1 MNLKLLRLT
10 GLAAL
15 SLAWPLRAQL
25 PPPTNAPIIGARQ
38 PALSPDGQRLAFVY
52 RGDLWIAD
60 ARGGRA
66 TPITS
71 HLEMDSTP
79 IFSPD
84 GNWIAFTSKRNGNS
98 DIYVIPA
105 EGGGAKQLTWHSGS
119 EVPAGWSP
127 DGKYLLFSSKRDTVN
142 YSLFALDVNSGRTR
156 RLTEDYATINYP
168 TYSPDSKTIAYGR
181 YGFPFTRPRYQGS
194 AAAQIWLLNAE
205 SGERRALTTNGFQ
218 HLWPRYLPDGKILTV
233 TVDELTPSTT
243 PLGETVSP
251 LADNPRRTPNLWIYD
266 EDGSRQQLTI
276 FTGGSVRWP
285 TVAGK
290 SGDIAFEYGPDLYR
304 LKKGETEPQ
313 KLKLLA
319 SADEK
324 QTTRR
329 REKQTTGVT
338 EAEPSPDGK
347 TFAFGLQ
354 GEIWTIPLE
363 KPKGIAAKSA
373 EYATRLTDWAG
384 DDSDFSWSK
393 DGKKIYFTSD
403 RELYTRIYELDVKTR
418 KVTPLWKRDSD
429 VEKVKVSPDGSTLGF
444 WVTGPDGGLY
454 TLTLTNK
461 EVKKLVS
468 VPGPQW
474 RNQGGG
480 EFAWSPDMRWICYS
494 HRGESKAWN
503 LWIIAA
509 DGSGQPQNIT
519 KLYAF
524 HGQPAWSPDGKY
536 LFFQSNRDGN
546 GLYVLPLTREEVRV
560 SDTDLKFVKPTN
572 AVTVKIEFEDI
583 HRRIRKFAS
592 QSPSSSLSVTAE
604 GLIVFIS
611 EGEVCSIGYDGKDFK
626 KVTTGAGKSQLRV
639 SKDGKK
645 AFYTS
650 GGELFSMALSG
661 GKEEKATFTAEWERN
676 IRAERQASFT
686 QFWRSYQ
693 RGFYDANFHG
703 RDWSKI
709 RSRYEPLLDAVETN
723 DEFAGLLNLMI
734 GELETSHAEVNAG
747 TNKEAITGPSTPHLG
762 VTFDYAY
769 AGPGL
774 KVKTVPHGAP
784 GSYEKTRLK
793 PDEIILEINGQEVSL
808 NENLYQLINDRSD
821 REFEFLVSTNGEK
834 SGART
839 VKYKALTSGE
849 WTELNYQNR
858 IEHTRNYV
866 ESKSGGKVGYLHIAS
881 MGAQNQT
888 QFERE
893 AYEFMVGRES
903 MIIDVRFN
911 TGGNIADTLVEWLQR
926 KPHGWNRPR
935 DGAKE
940 AVPFHTWER
949 KMIVL
954 MNEHSFSNGEIFP
967 NVMRTKGLAKLIGQ
981 PTPGYVIWTYELALV
996 DGTKARMPMT
1006 GAYRL
1011 DGTPMENRG
1020 EKPDIEIPLT
1030 PDDWLNNRDPQIDK
1044 AIEVLVGE
1052 KLVQQ

>member
-1 MNLKLLRLT
+1 MNSKLLRLVSL
-10 GLAAL
+10 LALAL
-15 SLAWPLRAQL
+15 APALRAQL

-38 PALSPDGQRLAFVY
+38 PALSPDGKRLAFVY
-52 RGDLWIAD
+52 RGDIWVSD

-79 IFSPD
+79 LFSPD
-84 GNWIAFTSKRNGNS
+84 GNWIAFSSKRNGNW
-98 DIYVIPA
+98 DTFVIPA
-105 EGGGAKQLTWHSGS
+105 EGGGARQLTWHSGS
-119 EVPAGWSP
+119 ELPSGWSP

-142 YSLFALDVNSGRTR
+142 FSLFAIDVSSGRTR
-156 RLTEDYATINYP
+156 LLTEDYATINYP
-168 TYSPDSKTIAYGR
+168 TYSPDAKTVAYGR
-181 YGFPFTRPRYQGS
+181 YGFPWTRPRYQGS

-243 PLGETVSP
+243 PIGETISP
-251 LADNPRRTPNLWIYD
+251 LVDNPRRTPNLWAYGT
-266 EDGSRQQLTI
+266 DGSRKQLTI
-276 FTGGSVRWP
+276 FTGGAVRWP
-285 TVAGK
+285 SVAGK
-290 SGDIAFEYGPDLYR
+290 SGDIAFEYGQDLYF
-304 LKKGETEPQ
+304 LKKGDTEPQ

-319 SADEK
+319 AADEK

-329 REKQTTGVT
+329 REKATTGVT

-347 TFAFGLQ
+347 MFAFGLQ

-403 RELYTRIYELDVKTR
+403 REFYTRIYEMDVKTR
-418 KVTPLWKRDSD
+418 QVTPLWKRDSD

-480 EFAWSPDMRWICYS
+480 EFAWSPDMRWICYA

-503 LWIIAA
+503 LWIVPAN
-509 DGSGQPQNIT
+509 GSGQPQNVT
-519 KLYAF
+519 RLYAF
-524 HGQPAWSPDGKY
+524 HSQPAWSPDGKY
-536 LFFQSNRDGN
+536 LFFQSNRDGS

-583 HRRIRKFAS
+583 HRRIRKLSS
-592 QSPSSSLSVTAE
+592 QSPQSALQVTSE

-611 EGEVCSIGYDGKDFK
+611 EGDVASIGYDGKDFK
-626 KVTTGAGKSQLRV
+626 KVTTGGGKSQLRV

-650 GGELFSMALSG
+650 GGEMYSMALSG

-676 IRAERQASFT
+676 IRAERQAAFT

-723 DEFAGLLNLMI
+723 DEFAGLLNAMI

-747 TNKEAITGPSTPHLG
+747 TNKDAVAGPSTPHLG
-762 VTFDYAY
+762 LTFDYTY
-769 AGPGL
+769 EGPGL
-774 KVKTVPHGAP
+774 KVQTVPHGVP
-784 GSYEKTRLK
+784 GSYEKTRIE
-793 PDEIILEINGQEVSL
+793 PGEIILAINNEDVSL
-808 NENLYQLINDRSD
+808 NENLYQLINDRQD

-849 WTELNYQNR
+849 WTDLNYQNR
-858 IEHTRNYV
+858 TENTRDYV

-926 KPHGWNRPR
+926 RPHGWTRPR

-940 AVPFHTWER
+940 PVPFHTWDR

-954 MNEHSFSNGEIFP
+954 MNEHSYSNGEIFP
-967 NVMRTKGLAKLIGQ
+967 NAMRTKGLAKLVGVA
-981 PTPGYVIWTYELALV
+981 TPGYVIWTDSLSLV
-996 DGTKARMPMT
+996 DGTRARMPMT

-1011 DGTPMENRG
+1011 DGTPMENLG
-1020 EKPDIEIPLT
+1020 EQPDIEVRLS

-1044 AIEVLVGE
+1044 AIEMLVGE